1 MALLTENNPHGENGL
16 GDRALALFL
25 GRSGLYFSTYDSK
38 SENGDVF
45 VTLPLGDFEGRWVY
59 VYFSYDAASERA
71 LAFVEQQGHEP

>member
-45 VTLPLGDFEGRWVY
+45 VTLPLSDFEGRWV
-59 VYFSYDAASERA
+59 
-71 LAFVEQQGHEP
+71 